1 MMMMMM
7 ITIIKLKQQVKIKL
21 DDSENNQRKTIVN
34 SWERGFVNDQMV
46 VNSGFPTVNCR
57 K

>member
-1 MMMMMM
+1 MMMMI

-34 SWERGFVNDQMV
+34 SWERCLVNDQMV
-46 VNSGFPTVNCR
+46 INSGFPTVNRR

>member
-1 MMMMMM
+1 MMMMM

-34 SWERGFVNDQMV
+34 SWERCLVNDQMV
-46 VNSGFPTVNCR
+46 INSGFPQ
-57 K
+57 